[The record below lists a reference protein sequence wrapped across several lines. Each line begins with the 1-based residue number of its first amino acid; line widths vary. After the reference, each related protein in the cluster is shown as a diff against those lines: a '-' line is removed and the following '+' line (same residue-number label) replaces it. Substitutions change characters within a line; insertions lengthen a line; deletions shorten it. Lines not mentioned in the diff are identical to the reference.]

1 MDATNINFF
10 KFPNPSTS
18 HTTTTRQLQKPLH
31 ANLKEPPAGDLRWM
45 RVEQWLAAKSL
56 AANTKRSYIKEL
68 KRFWHWTE
76 KPWNQITT
84 CDVTR
89 YKDYLEKATAH
100 DPRATA

>member
-1 MDATNINFF
+1 
-10 KFPNPSTS
+10 
-18 HTTTTRQLQKPLH
+18 
-31 ANLKEPPAGDLRWM
+31 M

-100 DPRATA
+100 DPKTNTTKPQLSTNSMALALRSLKSFFGWMHHAYYTTSQKILRLP